1 MASRKPKLAA
11 QAPGIVRRRTLKV
24 LGTFISLLEAVRVRA
39 SADLGFDLAFE
50 ALDFPSCQ
58 RKAALDP
65 EAYHRWRNER
75 LSVTPR
81 CAQTFAYEKV
91 IGDRI

>member
-11 QAPGIVRRRTLKV
+11 QAPGIIRRRTLKV

-65 EAYHRWRNER
+65 EAYDIYD
-75 LSVTPR
+75 
-81 CAQTFAYEKV
+81 QTGPDFCLIFAPCGYDDSE
-91 IGDRI
+91 ILRT

>member
-11 QAPGIVRRRTLKV
+11 QAPAIIRRRTLKV

-50 ALDFPSCQ
+50 ALRGYRGLTSGIPGPWPVASADV
-58 RKAALDP
+58 D
-65 EAYHRWRNER
+65 NE
-75 LSVTPR
+75 
-81 CAQTFAYEKV
+81 
-91 IGDRI
+91 